1 MLVPSHGLG
10 GAVVGKD
17 VNCGERGVR
26 AGNPW
31 VVSAALCVLKT
42 EMVPHRLCL

>member
-1 MLVPSHGLG
+1 MLVPRHGLG

-17 VNCGERGVR
+17 VNCGERMIR
-26 AGNPW
+26 AWNPW

-42 EMVPHRLCL
+42 ETVPPLLCL